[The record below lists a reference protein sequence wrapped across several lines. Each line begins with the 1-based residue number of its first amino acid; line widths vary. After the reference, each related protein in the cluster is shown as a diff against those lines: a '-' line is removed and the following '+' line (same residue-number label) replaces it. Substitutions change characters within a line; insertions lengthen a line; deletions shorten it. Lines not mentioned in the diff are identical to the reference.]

1 MVTSLAVALI
11 AAFTVALVAASLA
24 VALIAALTV
33 ALIAALTVA
42 LVAALTV
49 ALVASLTVALIASL
63 TVALIASLAVAL
75 VASLTLRSVALV
87 AAFTAALVTSLA
99 VALIASLGR
108 ALCPVIIPCLRRS
121 RSLGR
126 MGSGRFLYSGRL
138 NFLSLNLRTRRLLL
152 HRRCRGRRFRPG
164 RLLLWLWFWLRLG
177 RSRTLDLL
185 LGILRPEHSRQF
197 FLSRLRSACGLRN
210 SFRSFRLRR
219 LLFGH
224 ICPGCFCPGCLTSR
238 PFCFWRFCP

>member
-33 ALIAALTVA
+33 ALVA
-42 LVAALTV
+42 SLTV

-126 MGSGRFLYSGRL
+126 MGSGRFLYSGQL

-224 ICPGCFCPGCLTSR
+224 ICPGCLTSR
-238 PFCFWRFCP
+238 PFCFWCFCP

>member
-33 ALIAALTVA
+33 ALVAALTVA
-42 LVAALTV
+42 LVASLTV

-108 ALCPVIIPCLRRS
+108 ALCPVIIPCLRRN

>member
-11 AAFTVALVAASLA
+11 ASFTVALVAASLA
-24 VALIAALTV
+24 V

-75 VASLTLRSVALV
+75 VASLTLRSIALV

-177 RSRTLDLL
+177 RSRPLDLL

-238 PFCFWRFCP
+238 PFCFWCFCP

>member
-152 HRRCRGRRFRPG
+152 HRWCRGRRFRPG

-224 ICPGCFCPGCLTSR
+224 ICPRCFCPGCLTSR